1 MNEVVT
7 CGCGKLMDK
16 VPSWLQSVDVQF
28 VCTNC
33 PNRTV
38 KTISE
43 VAQAQLAAK
52 PEVESTEA
60 GFPDEEEDE
69 DED

>member
-1 MNEVVT
+1 MNEIVT

-16 VPSWLQSVDVQF
+16 VPSWLQGVEVQF
-28 VCTNC
+28 VCNNC

-43 VAQAQLAAK
+43 VAQAQMAAK
-52 PEVESTEA
+52 PEVEATTA
-60 GFPDEEEDE
+60 DFPEEEDEEED
-69 DED
+69 D